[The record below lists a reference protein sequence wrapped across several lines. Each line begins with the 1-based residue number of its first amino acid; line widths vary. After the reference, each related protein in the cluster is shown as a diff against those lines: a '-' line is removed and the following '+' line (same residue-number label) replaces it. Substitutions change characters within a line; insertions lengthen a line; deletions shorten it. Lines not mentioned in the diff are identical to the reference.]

1 MVFFGLLPLLYYHY
15 QSHLD
20 DLNTIVFTEL
30 LQDVGSIF
38 LFNTNGVEEE
48 NKIRHY
54 NLLKWAHEF
63 FSNGTTNQEIINS
76 IKLFKLFI
84 LQTEVCKTSVSKISD
99 VLKFLEE
106 LVSITS
112 KTVQILETEI
122 PNVNDA
128 KTVLDWFLSLY
139 FMIVNRDVCV
149 LDTPSQPL
157 IELRTKIVN
166 SSVDL
171 NISYRVQIAEAK
183 ASLLA
188 SSSKGVYFLKKVDNP
203 N

>member
-1 MVFFGLLPLLYYHY
+1 M
-15 QSHLD
+15 
-20 DLNTIVFTEL
+20 NTIVFAEL

-84 LQTEVCKTSVSKISD
+84 LQTEVCKCKTSVSKISD

-188 SSSKGVYFLKKVDNP
+188 SSSKGIYFLKKVDNS

>member
-1 MVFFGLLPLLYYHY
+1 M
-15 QSHLD
+15 
-20 DLNTIVFTEL
+20 
-30 LQDVGSIF
+30 
-38 LFNTNGVEEE
+38 
-48 NKIRHY
+48 
-54 NLLKWAHEF
+54 
-63 FSNGTTNQEIINS
+63 
-76 IKLFKLFI
+76 
-84 LQTEVCKTSVSKISD
+84 SKISN

-188 SSSKGVYFLKKVDNP
+188 SSSKGIYFLKKVDNS